1 MTKTDDSAD
10 ENRPQR
16 LLEPSDLAEIR
27 TGIRKGW
34 DLPDK
39 IRRVLPAQVLAILA
53 YKDTP
58 VKDKLK
64 AVEILERMVEKN
76 WGLVTDEEGR
86 MTINE
91 QLQKMLDSI
100 MPPVSG
106 SDQPSAVGDQTRDEG
121 RGARDEGREM
131 RDER

>member
-1 MTKTDDSAD
+1 MTKTDDSAE

-16 LLEPSDLAEIR
+16 LLDTSDLAEIR
-27 TGIRKGW
+27 TGIHKGW
-34 DLPDK
+34 ELPDK
-39 IRRVLPAQVLAILA
+39 IRRVLPAQVLAMLA
-53 YKDTP
+53 NKDTP

-64 AVEILERMVEKN
+64 AVGILERMVEKS

-100 MPPVSG
+100 MPAVPR
-106 SDQPSAVGDQTRDEG
+106 SDPQPTVGDQPREERGETSEEGEG
-121 RGARDEGREM
+121 RRA
-131 RDER
+131 

>member
-1 MTKTDDSAD
+1 MTESDDSAPK
-10 ENRPQR
+10 NAPQPP
-16 LLEPSDLAEIR
+16 LDTSDLAEIR
-27 TGIRKGW
+27 TGIHKGW

-53 YKDTP
+53 DKNTP

-64 AVEILERMVEKN
+64 AVEILERMVEKS

-106 SDQPSAVGDQTRDEG
+106 GDPQPAVGDQPSQERAVTSDEG
-121 RGARDEGREM
+121 GGLRAEG
-131 RDER
+131 